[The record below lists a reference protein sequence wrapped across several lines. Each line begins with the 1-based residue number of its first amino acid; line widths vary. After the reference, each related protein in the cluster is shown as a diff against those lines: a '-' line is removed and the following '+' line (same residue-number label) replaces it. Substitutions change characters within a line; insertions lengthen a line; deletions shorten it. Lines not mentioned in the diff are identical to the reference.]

1 MQHITLN
8 IDGMTC
14 NGCVASVTKI
24 LQGVDGVASAEVSL
38 ADKRGLPPWKTAVMT
53 LPYKEKRCPRRPAG
67 FFLLD
72 PDPASSLKMRLTIHR
87 GTFHATKNPLPD

>member
-38 ADKRGLPPWKTAVMT
+38 ADKRAEVAL
-53 LPYKEKRCPRRPAG
+53 
-67 FFLLD
+67 
-72 PDPASSLKMRLTIHR
+72 MR
-87 GTFHATKNPLPD
+87 

>member
-38 ADKRGLPPWKTAVMT
+38 ADKRAEV
-53 LPYKEKRCPRRPAG
+53 A
-67 FFLLD
+67 FD
-72 PDPASSLKMRLTIHR
+72 
-87 GTFHATKNPLPD
+87 ATKTSVDALIATVEDGGYDASL

>member
-14 NGCVASVTKI
+14 NGCVACVTKI

-38 ADKRGLPPWKTAVMT
+38 ADKRAEV
-53 LPYKEKRCPRRPAG
+53 A
-67 FFLLD
+67 FD
-72 PDPASSLKMRLTIHR
+72 
-87 GTFHATKNPLPD
+87 ATKTSVDALIAAVEDGGYDASL

>member
-8 IDGMTC
+8 IDGMSC

-38 ADKRGLPPWKTAVMT
+38 ADKRAEVAFDAEKTSVDALIAAVEDGG
-53 LPYKEKRCPRRPAG
+53 Y
-67 FFLLD
+67 D
-72 PDPASSLKMRLTIHR
+72 ASL
-87 GTFHATKNPLPD
+87 

>member
-24 LQGVDGVASAEVSL
+24 LQGMDGVASAEVSL
-38 ADKRGLPPWKTAVMT
+38 ADKRAEV
-53 LPYKEKRCPRRPAG
+53 A
-67 FFLLD
+67 FD
-72 PDPASSLKMRLTIHR
+72 
-87 GTFHATKNPLPD
+87 ATKTSVDALIAAVEDGGYDASL